1 MNVRTVLQLANAAA
15 TAALAVALVET
26 WREVRLL
33 RRWIVD
39 NALSEERLRQ
49 KLGAA
54 LAANDGVSEA
64 RPRIPGRR
72 TPRLTA
78 HTKRPPSRRDG
89 GLCY

>member
-39 NALSEERLRQ
+39 NALSEERLRH
-49 KLGAA
+49 KLSAA
-54 LAANDGVSEA
+54 LDANGGALQLDLGYQVGK
-64 RPRIPGRR
+64 R
-72 TPRLTA
+72 
-78 HTKRPPSRRDG
+78 HT
-89 GLCY
+89 